1 MQPQIHPYIENG
13 YQICSDRKVRIG
25 SSDLIDTNVT
35 HHLHSFMVVAPGL
48 TEDLAF
54 IVQLSRE
61 IFAQISQPVL
71 ELLLERIED
80 VVHVSH
86 GLHRLLLVL
95 LNLTVSHHRHKA
107 HR

>member
-1 MQPQIHPYIENG
+1 
-13 YQICSDRKVRIG
+13 
-25 SSDLIDTNVT
+25 
-35 HHLHSFMVVAPGL
+35 MVVAPGL
-48 TEDLAF
+48 AEDF
-54 IVQLSRE
+54 TFVIQLSRE

-71 ELLLERIED
+71 ELLLERVED

-95 LNLTVSHHRHKA
+95 LNLTVSHHHKA

>member
-1 MQPQIHPYIENG
+1 
-13 YQICSDRKVRIG
+13 
-25 SSDLIDTNVT
+25 
-35 HHLHSFMVVAPGL
+35 MVVAPGL
-48 TEDLAF
+48 AEDFAF
-54 IVQLSRE
+54 VIQLSRE

-71 ELLLERIED
+71 ELFLERIED

-95 LNLTVSHHRHKA
+95 LNLTVSYHHKA

>member
-25 SSDLIDTNVT
+25 SPNLIDIVT
-35 HHLHSFMVVAPGL
+35 HHLHSFMVVAPSL

-54 IVQLSRE
+54 FVQLSCE
-61 IFAQISQPVL
+61 IFAQICQPVL

-80 VVHVSH
+80 IMHVPH